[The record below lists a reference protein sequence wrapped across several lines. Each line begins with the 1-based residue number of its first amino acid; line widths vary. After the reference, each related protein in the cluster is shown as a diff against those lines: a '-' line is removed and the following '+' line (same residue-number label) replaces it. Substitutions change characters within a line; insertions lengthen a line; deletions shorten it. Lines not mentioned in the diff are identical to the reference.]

1 MKLFPWGMVRAVAA
15 KTFVRA
21 DRAVRSASV
30 GPPSA
35 LYGLTD
41 QEKQAIRDLD
51 PDPVKE
57 SVKERMSIFTVLKIV
72 SVNRLYHPFR
82 LRPSWLINAAG
93 RSSSV
98 ASFDVL

>member
-1 MKLFPWGMVRAVAA
+1 MKLFPWGTVRAVAG
-15 KTFVRA
+15 KVFVRA

-41 QEKQAIRDLD
+41 LEKQAIRDLD

-72 SVNRLYHPFR
+72 SVNSL
-82 LRPSWLINAAG
+82 PSIYFAATVAG
-93 RSSSV
+93 YCCRSQQQRRKFQKSN
-98 ASFDVL
+98 